1 MKNLSIAVLSGIM
14 GLLISQLS
22 KHLMIKT
29 LTGDILIN
37 IGLPT
42 VFIVMTYILLAK

>member
-1 MKNLSIAVLSGIM
+1 
-14 GLLISQLS
+14 
-22 KHLMIKT
+22 MIKT

-42 VFIVMTYILLAK
+42 VFIVMTYILLAKWLKFEEINVLINLSFKKFKRL